1 MLYIT
6 GLTPD
11 ETVHHANQH
20 STEPTGRERAERL
33 DQRDPL
39 APFLDRFEPIPDDLI
54 YLDGNSLGRL
64 PRHTGRDLE
73 RLLHHEWGER
83 LIRGWTDGWMELP
96 KTVGDRLGQRL
107 LGAAPGTTLIAD
119 STSVCFYKLAAA
131 ALAARPERA
140 TIITDTDN
148 FPTDRYIVEALAAQ
162 TGRTVDW
169 LQSDPRTGPQ
179 PDQLEQKLQTGDVAL
194 VTFSHVSYRSDHI
207 ADIQAMTEL
216 THDAGALILWDLS
229 HTAGAIDPR
238 LEANDV
244 DLAVG
249 CTYKYLN
256 GGPGAPAFL
265 YVHERHQQE
274 LRQPIWGWLGRAD
287 PFEMGPGYEPASGI
301 TRYTTGTPP
310 ILGLTA
316 ARTGIELS
324 IEAGIEAIRAKST
337 QLTEY
342 AIELADGLPEPLGV
356 TLGSPRDPA
365 RRGGHVALVHEH
377 ARTLTTQLADRNV
390 IADFRAP
397 DVIRIGLSPLTT
409 RFADVHGGLHSLRQ
423 LLTSDRELLT

>member
-1 MLYIT
+1 M
-6 GLTPD
+6 TPGR
-11 ETVHHANQH
+11 HHAEQ
-20 STEPTGRERAERL
+20 L
-33 DQRDPL
+33 DADDPL
-39 APFLDRFEPIPDDLI
+39 APFLDRFEPIPDGLI

-64 PRHTGRDLE
+64 PRPTRQELE
-73 RLLHHEWGER
+73 RLLTHEWNER
-83 LIRGWTDGWMELP
+83 LIRSWNETWLALP
-96 KTVGDRLGQRL
+96 QTVGDRLGQQL

-131 ALAARPERA
+131 ALAARPERN

-148 FPTDRYIVEALAAQ
+148 FPTDRYIVEGLAAQ
-162 TGRTVDW
+162 TGRRIDW
-169 LQSDPRTGPQ
+169 VQSDPRTGPQ
-179 PDQLEQKLQTGDVAL
+179 PEQLEQKLTTGDVAL
-194 VTFSHVSYRSDHI
+194 VTFSHVSYRSAQI
-207 ADIQAMTEL
+207 ADINAITEQA
-216 THDAGALILWDLS
+216 HQAGALVLWDLS
-229 HTAGAIDPR
+229 HTAGAVNPQ
-238 LEANDV
+238 LHANDV

-265 YVHERHQQE
+265 YVHKRHQPA
-274 LRQPIWGWLGRAD
+274 LRQPIWGWLGRTD
-287 PFEMGPGYEPASGI
+287 PFEMGPGYEPAPGI
-301 TRYTTGTPP
+301 TSYTTGTPP

-316 ARTGIELS
+316 ARAGIELS
-324 IEAGIEAIRAKST
+324 IEAGIDAIRAKSIR
-337 QLTEY
+337 LTEY
-342 AIELADGLPEPLGV
+342 AIELADELLQPLGV

-409 RFADVHGGLHSLRQ
+409 RFTDVHDGLHAL
-423 LLTSDRELLT
+423 RELLT